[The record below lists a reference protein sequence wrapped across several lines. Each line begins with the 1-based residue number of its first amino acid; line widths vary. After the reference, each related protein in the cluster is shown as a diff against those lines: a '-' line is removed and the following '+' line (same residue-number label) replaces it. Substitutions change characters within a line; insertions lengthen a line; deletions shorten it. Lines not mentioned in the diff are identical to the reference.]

1 MYVTRDKKISHFW
14 SLLFLSWL
22 LVLAFRVVEL
32 CTVIN
37 RYGTHDGLWLSELL
51 GLGYDFLLVNAVFA
65 VVLPF
70 YSLLRQHL
78 PRLANVL
85 MMVLIFFFSVAH
97 YAILQYFF
105 SQYKP
110 LGAFLF
116 DYSREEVSL
125 TVNSLGLPWLAICIC
140 VLLFAIFLIVLFAVL
155 PSVRSI
161 AKKTN
166 PLYIIVCFITDICLC
181 QCQVFCPDG

>member
-1 MYVTRDKKISHFW
+1 MSVTRDKEISHFW

-140 VLLFAIFLIVLFAVL
+140 VLLFAIFFILLFSVL
-155 PSVRSI
+155 PSVSSI
-161 AKKTN
+161 A
-166 PLYIIVCFITDICLC
+166 
-181 QCQVFCPDG
+181 